1 MNLRL
6 ITLVLGVVGLV
17 ASLDVLAGSSGE
29 QDQVL
34 TSYYSN
40 GQAKETARFEA
51 GIRDGECRRWYRD
64 GTLRAEGLFE
74 DGKMVGDWTWLS
86 PAGERDLAR
95 SGRYLAGRRVSD

>member
-1 MNLRL
+1 MNPRL

-17 ASLDVLAGSSGE
+17 ASLDVLAGSRVE
-29 QDQVL
+29 EDQVL

-51 GIRDGECRRWYRD
+51 RD
-64 GTLRAEGLFE
+64 GTLRAEGVFE
-74 DGKMVGDWTWLS
+74 DGKMVGDWTWLT
-86 PAGERDLAR
+86 PAGERDLER